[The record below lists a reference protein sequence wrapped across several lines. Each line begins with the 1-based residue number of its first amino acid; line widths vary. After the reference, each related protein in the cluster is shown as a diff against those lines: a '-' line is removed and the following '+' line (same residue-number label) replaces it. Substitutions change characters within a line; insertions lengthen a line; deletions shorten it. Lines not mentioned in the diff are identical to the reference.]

1 MAKKLKVGIIG
12 LGSMGST
19 HLDIYSQISEVEVV
33 AVSDSIKSRLDGSSR
48 AEGNISGQA
57 QGNITGLETKQYLD
71 GMDLIDDPDIE
82 LVDICVGTNLHFI
95 LVEAA
100 VAKGKH
106 VLVEKPLARTYD
118 EAKKIVQ
125 LAVNS
130 SSNIMS
136 AMCLRYWPAWVW
148 LKKIIDN
155 KEYGE
160 CLSLTCKR
168 QTSHP
173 PGTFYSNDDECGG
186 ALLDLH
192 IHDTD
197 FINHCFGMPKAVFS
211 QGYKG
216 PSGGIDHVA
225 TQYIYDQP
233 QKAPLVTAEG
243 TWTMQE
249 GYGFNMSYI
258 ANFENATACYLLDNE
273 ETLRLF
279 RSGCEPEII
288 KLDEGMGYEFEIRSF
303 VDDILSN
310 KRRDIDSLK
319 QAAESVA
326 IIEAELASIK
336 SCSVVALE
344 FDGAAAPPCK
354 QQLPPELG
362 HLNS

>member
-1 MAKKLKVGIIG
+1 MAKKLKVGVIG

-33 AVSDSIKSRLDGSSR
+33 AVADPKKNRLDGSSK

-57 QGNITGLETKQYLD
+57 QGSVVGFEAKKYLD

-82 LVDICVGTNLHFI
+82 LVDICVGTNLHFVF
-95 LVEAA
+95 VEAA
-100 VAKGKH
+100 LAKGKH

-118 EAKKIVQ
+118 EAKKIVE
-125 LAVNS
+125 LALNS
-130 SSNIMS
+130 STNIMS

-148 LKKIIDN
+148 LKKVIDN
-155 KEYGE
+155 KKYGR

-192 IHDTD
+192 VHDTD
-197 FINHCFGMPKAVFS
+197 FINYCFGMPKAVFS

-216 PSGGIDHVA
+216 PSGGVDHVA
-225 TQYIYDQP
+225 THYIYDQS
-233 QKAPLVTAEG
+233 QNAPLVTAEG

-249 GYGFNMSYI
+249 GYGFNMSYT
-258 ANFENATACYLLDNE
+258 ANFEKATACYLLDDE
-273 ETLRLF
+273 ETLTLF
-279 RSGCEPEII
+279 RSSYEPEII

-303 VDDILSN
+303 VDEILRGEKSDMTLLN
-310 KRRDIDSLK
+310 
-319 QAAESVA
+319 QAAKSIA
-326 IIEAELASIK
+326 IIEAEQVSIR
-336 SCSVVALE
+336 SCSVVTL
-344 FDGAAAPPCK
+344 
-354 QQLPPELG
+354 
-362 HLNS
+362 SV

>member
-1 MAKKLKVGIIG
+1 MAKKLKVGVIG

-33 AVSDSIKSRLDGSSR
+33 AVADPKKNRLDGSSK

-57 QGNITGLETKQYLD
+57 QGSVVGFEAKKYLD

-82 LVDICVGTNLHFI
+82 LVDICVGTDLHFVF
-95 LVEAA
+95 VEAA
-100 VAKGKH
+100 LAKGKH

-118 EAKKIVQ
+118 EAKKIVE
-125 LAVNS
+125 LALNS
-130 SSNIMS
+130 STNIMS

-148 LKKIIDN
+148 LKKVIDN
-155 KEYGE
+155 KKYGR

-192 IHDTD
+192 VHDTD
-197 FINHCFGMPKAVFS
+197 FINYCFGMPKAVFS

-225 TQYIYDQP
+225 THYIYDQS
-233 QKAPLVTAEG
+233 QNAPLVTAEG

-249 GYGFNMSYI
+249 GYGFNMSYT
-258 ANFENATACYLLDNE
+258 ANFEKATACYLLDDE
-273 ETLRLF
+273 ETLTLF
-279 RSGCEPEII
+279 RSSYEPEII

-303 VDDILSN
+303 VDEILRGEKSDMTLLN
-310 KRRDIDSLK
+310 
-319 QAAESVA
+319 QAAKSIA
-326 IIEAELASIK
+326 IIEAEQVSIR
-336 SCSVVALE
+336 SCTVVTLSV
-344 FDGAAAPPCK
+344 
-354 QQLPPELG
+354 
-362 HLNS
+362 

>member
-1 MAKKLKVGIIG
+1 MAKKLKVGVIG

-33 AVSDSIKSRLDGSSR
+33 AVADPKKNRLDGSSK

-57 QGNITGLETKQYLD
+57 QGSVVGFEAKQYLD

-82 LVDICVGTNLHFI
+82 LVDICVGTNLHFVF
-95 LVEAA
+95 VEAA
-100 VAKGKH
+100 LAKGKH

-118 EAKKIVQ
+118 EAKKIVE
-125 LAVNS
+125 LALNS
-130 SSNIMS
+130 STNIMS

-148 LKKIIDN
+148 LKKVIDN
-155 KEYGE
+155 KKYGR

-192 IHDTD
+192 VHDTD
-197 FINHCFGMPKAVFS
+197 FINYCFGMPKAVFS

-225 TQYIYDQP
+225 THYIYDQS
-233 QKAPLVTAEG
+233 QNAPLVTAEG

-249 GYGFNMSYI
+249 GYGFNMSYT
-258 ANFENATACYLLDNE
+258 ANFEKATACYLLDDE
-273 ETLRLF
+273 ETLTLF
-279 RSGCEPEII
+279 RSSYEPEII

-303 VDDILSN
+303 VDEILRGEKSDMTLLN
-310 KRRDIDSLK
+310 
-319 QAAESVA
+319 QAAKSIA
-326 IIEAELASIK
+326 IIEAEQVSIR
-336 SCSVVALE
+336 SCTVVTLSV
-344 FDGAAAPPCK
+344 
-354 QQLPPELG
+354 
-362 HLNS
+362 

>member
-1 MAKKLKVGIIG
+1 MAKKLKVGVIG

-33 AVSDSIKSRLDGSSR
+33 AVADPIKNRLDGSSK

-57 QGNITGLETKQYLD
+57 QGSVVGFEAKKYLD
-71 GMDLIDDPDIE
+71 GMDLINDPDIE
-82 LVDICVGTNLHFI
+82 LVDICVGTNLHFVF
-95 LVEAA
+95 VEAA
-100 VAKGKH
+100 LAKGKH

-118 EAKKIVQ
+118 EAKKIVE
-125 LAVNS
+125 LALNS
-130 SSNIMS
+130 STYIMS

-148 LKKIIDN
+148 LKKVIDS
-155 KEYGE
+155 KQYGR

-192 IHDTD
+192 VHDTD
-197 FINHCFGMPKAVFS
+197 FINYCFGMPKAVFS

-225 TQYIYDQP
+225 THYIYDQS
-233 QKAPLVTAEG
+233 QNAPLVTAEG

-249 GYGFNMSYI
+249 GYGFNMSYT
-258 ANFENATACYLLDNE
+258 ANFEKATACYLLDDE
-273 ETLRLF
+273 ETLTLF
-279 RSGCEPEII
+279 RSSYEPEII

-303 VDDILSN
+303 VDEILRGEKSDMTLLN
-310 KRRDIDSLK
+310 
-319 QAAESVA
+319 QAAKSIA
-326 IIEAELASIK
+326 IIEAEQVSIR
-336 SCSVVALE
+336 SCSVVTL
-344 FDGAAAPPCK
+344 
-354 QQLPPELG
+354 
-362 HLNS
+362 SV

>member
-1 MAKKLKVGIIG
+1 MAKKLKVGVIG

-19 HLDIYSQISEVEVV
+19 HLDIYSLISEVEVV
-33 AVSDSIKSRLDGSSR
+33 AVADPNKSRLDGSSK

-57 QGNITGLETKQYLD
+57 QGSVSGLEAKQYLD

-82 LVDICVGTNLHFI
+82 LVDICVGTNLHFVF
-95 LVEAA
+95 VEAA
-100 VAKGKH
+100 LAKGKH

-118 EAKKIVQ
+118 EAKQIVE
-125 LAVNS
+125 LALNS
-130 SSNIMS
+130 STNIMS

-148 LKKIIDN
+148 LKKVIDN
-155 KEYGE
+155 KDFGE

-173 PGTFYSNDDECGG
+173 SGTFYSNDDECGG

-192 IHDTD
+192 VHDTD
-197 FINHCFGMPKAVFS
+197 FINYCFGMPRAVFS

-225 TQYIYDQP
+225 THYIYDQS
-233 QKAPLVTAEG
+233 QSAPLVTAEG

-249 GYGFNMSYI
+249 GYGFNMSYT
-258 ANFENATACYLLDNE
+258 ANFEKATACYLLDNE
-273 ETLRLF
+273 ETLTLF
-279 RSGCEPEII
+279 RSGYEPELI

-310 KRRDIDSLK
+310 KRMNINLLK

-326 IIEAELASIK
+326 IIEAEMVSIK
-336 SCSVVALE
+336 SCSVVAL
-344 FDGAAAPPCK
+344 GT
-354 QQLPPELG
+354 G
-362 HLNS
+362 S

>member
-1 MAKKLKVGIIG
+1 MTKKLKVGVIG

-33 AVSDSIKSRLDGSSR
+33 ALADPNKNRLDGSSR

-57 QGNITGLETKQYLD
+57 QGSVAGVEAKKYLD

-82 LVDICVGTNLHFI
+82 LVDICVGTNLHFVF
-95 LVEAA
+95 VEAA
-100 VAKGKH
+100 LAKGKH

-118 EAKKIVQ
+118 EAKKIVE
-125 LAVNS
+125 LALNS
-130 SSNIMS
+130 STNIMS

-148 LKKIIDN
+148 LKKVIDN

-160 CLSLTCKR
+160 CLSLACKR

-173 PGTFYSNDDECGG
+173 PGTFYSNDEECGG

-197 FINHCFGMPKAVFS
+197 FINYCFGMPSAVFS

-225 TQYIYDQP
+225 THYIYDQF
-233 QKAPLVTAEG
+233 QNSPLVTAEG

-249 GYGFNMSYI
+249 GYGFNMSYT
-258 ANFENATACYLLDNE
+258 ANFEKATACYLLDDE

-279 RSGCEPEII
+279 RSGYEPEII
-288 KLDEGMGYEFEIRSF
+288 RLDEGMGYEFEIRSF

-310 KRRDIDSLK
+310 KAININLLK
-319 QAAESVA
+319 QAAESIA
-326 IIEAELASIK
+326 IIEAEMVSIK
-336 SCSVVALE
+336 SCSVVTL
-344 FDGAAAPPCK
+344 
-354 QQLPPELG
+354 
-362 HLNS
+362 SV

>member
-1 MAKKLKVGIIG
+1 MAKKLKVGVIG

-33 AVSDSIKSRLDGSSR
+33 AVADLKKSRLDGSSR

-57 QGNITGLETKQYLD
+57 EGSVVGLEAKKYLD
-71 GMDLIDDPDIE
+71 GMDLINDPDIE
-82 LVDICVGTNLHFI
+82 LVDICVGTNLHFVF
-95 LVEAA
+95 VEAA
-100 VAKGKH
+100 LAKGKH

-118 EAKKIVQ
+118 EAKKIVE
-125 LAVNS
+125 LALNS
-130 SSNIMS
+130 STNIMS

-148 LKKIIDN
+148 LKKVIDS
-155 KEYGE
+155 KQYGR

-192 IHDTD
+192 VHDTD
-197 FINHCFGMPKAVFS
+197 FINYCFGMPKAVFS

-225 TQYIYDQP
+225 THYIYDQS
-233 QKAPLVTAEG
+233 QNAPLVTAEG

-249 GYGFNMSYI
+249 GYGFNMSYT
-258 ANFENATACYLLDNE
+258 ANFEKATACYLLDDE
-273 ETLRLF
+273 ETLTLF
-279 RSGCEPEII
+279 RSSYEPEII

-303 VDDILSN
+303 VDEILRGEKSDMALLN
-310 KRRDIDSLK
+310 
-319 QAAESVA
+319 QAAKSIA
-326 IIEAELASIK
+326 IIEAEQVSIR
-336 SCSVVALE
+336 SCSVVTL
-344 FDGAAAPPCK
+344 
-354 QQLPPELG
+354 
-362 HLNS
+362 SV

>member
-1 MAKKLKVGIIG
+1 MAKKLKVGVIG

-33 AVSDSIKSRLDGSSR
+33 ALADPKKSRLDGSSR

-57 QGNITGLETKQYLD
+57 QGSVVGFEAKKYPD
-71 GMDLIDDPDIE
+71 GMNLIDDPDIE
-82 LVDICVGTNLHFI
+82 LVDICVGTNLHFVF
-95 LVEAA
+95 VEAA
-100 VAKGKH
+100 LAKGKH

-118 EAKKIVQ
+118 EAKKIVE
-125 LAVNS
+125 LALNS
-130 SSNIMS
+130 STYIMS

-148 LKKIIDN
+148 LKKVIDS
-155 KEYGE
+155 KQYGR

-192 IHDTD
+192 VHDTD
-197 FINHCFGMPKAVFS
+197 FINYCFGMPKAVFS

-225 TQYIYDQP
+225 THYIYDQS
-233 QKAPLVTAEG
+233 QNAPLVTAEG

-249 GYGFNMSYI
+249 GYGFNMSYT
-258 ANFENATACYLLDNE
+258 ANFEKATACYLLDDE
-273 ETLRLF
+273 ETLTLF
-279 RSGCEPEII
+279 RSSYEPEII

-303 VDDILSN
+303 VDEILRGEKSDMTLLN
-310 KRRDIDSLK
+310 
-319 QAAESVA
+319 QAAKSIA
-326 IIEAELASIK
+326 IIEAEQVSIR
-336 SCSVVALE
+336 SCSVVTL
-344 FDGAAAPPCK
+344 
-354 QQLPPELG
+354 
-362 HLNS
+362 SV

>member
-1 MAKKLKVGIIG
+1 MAKKLKVGVIG

-33 AVSDSIKSRLDGSSR
+33 AVADPKKNRLDGSSK

-57 QGNITGLETKQYLD
+57 QGSVVGFEAKKYLD

-82 LVDICVGTNLHFI
+82 LVDICVGTNLHFVF
-95 LVEAA
+95 VEAA
-100 VAKGKH
+100 LAKGKH

-118 EAKKIVQ
+118 EAKKIVE
-125 LAVNS
+125 LALNS
-130 SSNIMS
+130 STNIMS

-148 LKKIIDN
+148 LKKVIDN
-155 KEYGE
+155 KKYGR

-192 IHDTD
+192 VHDTD
-197 FINHCFGMPKAVFS
+197 FINYCFGMPKAVFS

-216 PSGGIDHVA
+216 PSGGIDHV
-225 TQYIYDQP
+225 TTHYIYDQS
-233 QKAPLVTAEG
+233 QNAPLVTAEG

-249 GYGFNMSYI
+249 GYGFNMSYT
-258 ANFENATACYLLDNE
+258 ANFEKATACYLLDDE
-273 ETLRLF
+273 ETLTLF
-279 RSGCEPEII
+279 RSSYEPEII

-303 VDDILSN
+303 VDEILRGEKSDMTLLN
-310 KRRDIDSLK
+310 
-319 QAAESVA
+319 QAAKSIA
-326 IIEAELASIK
+326 IIEAEQVSIR
-336 SCSVVALE
+336 SCSVVTL
-344 FDGAAAPPCK
+344 
-354 QQLPPELG
+354 
-362 HLNS
+362 SV

>member
-1 MAKKLKVGIIG
+1 MAKKLKVGVIG

-33 AVSDSIKSRLDGSSR
+33 AVADPIKNRLDGSSK

-57 QGNITGLETKQYLD
+57 QGSVVGFEAKKYLD

-82 LVDICVGTNLHFI
+82 LVDICVGTNLHFVF
-95 LVEAA
+95 VEAA
-100 VAKGKH
+100 LAKGKH

-118 EAKKIVQ
+118 EAKKIVE
-125 LAVNS
+125 LALNS
-130 SSNIMS
+130 STNIMS

-148 LKKIIDN
+148 LKKVIDN
-155 KEYGE
+155 KKYGR

-192 IHDTD
+192 VHDTD
-197 FINHCFGMPKAVFS
+197 FINYCFGMPKAVFS

-225 TQYIYDQP
+225 THYIYDQS
-233 QKAPLVTAEG
+233 QNAPLVTAEG

-249 GYGFNMSYI
+249 GYGFNMSYT
-258 ANFENATACYLLDNE
+258 ANFEKATACYLLDDE
-273 ETLRLF
+273 ETLTLF
-279 RSGCEPEII
+279 RSSYEPEII

-303 VDDILSN
+303 VDEILRGEKSDMTLLN
-310 KRRDIDSLK
+310 
-319 QAAESVA
+319 QAAKSIA
-326 IIEAELASIK
+326 IIEAEQVSIR
-336 SCSVVALE
+336 SCSVVTL
-344 FDGAAAPPCK
+344 
-354 QQLPPELG
+354 
-362 HLNS
+362 SV

>member
-1 MAKKLKVGIIG
+1 MAKKLKVGVIG

-33 AVSDSIKSRLDGSSR
+33 AVADLKKSRLDGSSR

-57 QGNITGLETKQYLD
+57 QGSVVGFEAKKYLD
-71 GMDLIDDPDIE
+71 GMDLINDPDIE
-82 LVDICVGTNLHFI
+82 LVDICVGTNLHFVF
-95 LVEAA
+95 VEAA
-100 VAKGKH
+100 LAKGKH

-118 EAKKIVQ
+118 EAKKIVE
-125 LAVNS
+125 LALNS
-130 SSNIMS
+130 STYIMS

-148 LKKIIDN
+148 LKKVIDS
-155 KEYGE
+155 KQYGR

-192 IHDTD
+192 VHDTD
-197 FINHCFGMPKAVFS
+197 FINYCFGMPKAVFS

-225 TQYIYDQP
+225 THYIYDQS
-233 QKAPLVTAEG
+233 QNAPLVTAEG

-249 GYGFNMSYI
+249 GYGFNMSYT
-258 ANFENATACYLLDNE
+258 ANFEKATACYLLDDE
-273 ETLRLF
+273 ETLTLF
-279 RSGCEPEII
+279 RSSYEPEII

-303 VDDILSN
+303 VDEILRGEKSDMTLLN
-310 KRRDIDSLK
+310 
-319 QAAESVA
+319 QAAKSIA
-326 IIEAELASIK
+326 IIEAEQVSIR
-336 SCSVVALE
+336 SCSVVTL
-344 FDGAAAPPCK
+344 
-354 QQLPPELG
+354 
-362 HLNS
+362 SV

>member
-1 MAKKLKVGIIG
+1 MAKKLKVGVIG

-33 AVSDSIKSRLDGSSR
+33 AVADPKKNRLDGSSK

-57 QGNITGLETKQYLD
+57 QGSVVGFEAKKYLD

-95 LVEAA
+95 FVEAA
-100 VAKGKH
+100 LAKGKH

-118 EAKKIVQ
+118 EAKKIVE
-125 LAVNS
+125 LALNS
-130 SSNIMS
+130 STNIMS

-148 LKKIIDN
+148 LKKVIDN
-155 KEYGE
+155 KQYGR

-192 IHDTD
+192 VHDTD
-197 FINHCFGMPKAVFS
+197 FINYCFGIPKAVFS

-225 TQYIYDQP
+225 THYIYDQS
-233 QKAPLVTAEG
+233 QNAPLVTAEG

-249 GYGFNMSYI
+249 GYGFNMSYT
-258 ANFENATACYLLDNE
+258 ANFEKATACYLLDDE
-273 ETLRLF
+273 ETLTLF
-279 RSGCEPEII
+279 RSSYEPEII

-303 VDDILSN
+303 VDEILRGEKSDMTLLN
-310 KRRDIDSLK
+310 
-319 QAAESVA
+319 QAAKSIA
-326 IIEAELASIK
+326 IIEAEQVSIR
-336 SCSVVALE
+336 SCSVVTL
-344 FDGAAAPPCK
+344 
-354 QQLPPELG
+354 
-362 HLNS
+362 SV

>member
-1 MAKKLKVGIIG
+1 MAKKLKVGVIG

-33 AVSDSIKSRLDGSSR
+33 AVADPNKSRLDGSNK

-57 QGNITGLETKQYLD
+57 QGSVAGLEAKQYLD

-82 LVDICVGTNLHFI
+82 LVDICVGTNLHFVF
-95 LVEAA
+95 VEAA
-100 VAKGKH
+100 LAKGKH

-118 EAKKIVQ
+118 EANKIVE

-130 SSNIMS
+130 STNIMS

-148 LKKIIDN
+148 LKKVIDN

-173 PGTFYSNDDECGG
+173 SGAFYSNDSECGG

-192 IHDTD
+192 VHDTD
-197 FINHCFGMPKAVFS
+197 FINYCFGMPRAVFS

-225 TQYIYDQP
+225 THYIYDQS
-233 QKAPLVTAEG
+233 QNAPLVNAEG

-249 GYGFNMSYI
+249 GYGFNMSYT
-258 ANFENATACYLLDNE
+258 ANFEKATACYLLDSE
-273 ETLRLF
+273 ETLKLF
-279 RSGCEPEII
+279 RSGHQPETIEL
-288 KLDEGMGYEFEIRSF
+288 KEGMGYEFEIRSF

-310 KRRDIDSLK
+310 KTININLLK

-326 IIEAELASIK
+326 IIEAEQVSIK
-336 SCSVVALE
+336 SCSVVTL
-344 FDGAAAPPCK
+344 
-354 QQLPPELG
+354 
-362 HLNS
+362 SV